1 MAFKINV
8 NGFGK
13 TPSLT
18 STDEKKE
25 ISVET
30 PVTEEVDD
38 QPKEEKQE
46 FHVNKV
52 LRPIKKIKKEEE
64 SVEEESNAGFV
75 LGEDFEKTEHVE
87 KKAFE
92 GHNKDVLFAK
102 NEQSDDIPNDI
113 NALPDL
119 NIDIASDATL
129 DTEQAKQ
136 KIIER
141 EEKKVQYNI
150 DHEIQKE
157 RNNNLIGLAP
167 TVNHLQAQPEVI
179 KVVCIGGNEQFYKTT
194 LAKLNLQYPNI
205 EFIKHISVGGKNAF
219 YTIDTMNPDIILI
232 HHKSNL
238 QDALQFYDSIQ
249 NDMDE
254 SGVYYREKYKY
265 KRVVVIS
272 PQDDFSYDMQL
283 RNKGIEFSIK
293 ELNAR
298 TRMVETKELVHVIN
312 QAYAD
317 IKAQKLREQKM
328 EQEALER
335 QRKAEQEALM
345 QSMPEINVQPEEPSV
360 QQEEMPTI
368 ASVVEEKAPVAPQ
381 QPVFQNQVY
390 SNPTATNQLGL
401 GEHKIIGVYS
411 AAGGAGKTMF
421 ATNLSSILAKY
432 SNSDNQNNYKVCLVE
447 YNLVCQ
453 NVDLFFNIKSEKNL
467 GLLAQEVSS
476 KYLNEETGR
485 VEIEPAELRP
495 LLSQYI
501 YKEPNTNLD
510 ILLGITVP
518 MEIDRIKKGFSKCL
532 FKTLKDMYDVV
543 IIDMS
548 SDIAK
553 TPILETFNEADYIYY
568 IMPMDVASI
577 RNTKK
582 LFQFLTG
589 LFRFPPENIKVIIN
603 KADND
608 NEEFDIKQVYEALA
622 DANCIP
628 EGTIPYDDKSVLS
641 SINRGVPLALEQ
653 MDNLVVKSIYSIA
666 SGINPML
673 SSEVM
678 LEEDAPKNE
687 SGGFLGKL
695 FGGSKEKK
703 KVNVSNKKQKNSI
716 FSKKK
721 EHPMEEEEVKQPPK
735 KKSLFGGKKNKEV
748 VEEKPKK
755 KGLFGN
761 KKKKEEE
768 LPELPALPDIEIQSE
783 EVDEKPK
790 KKGLLSRFFGGGD
803 KKKKEAT
810 PKIKNKKK
818 SFGGL
823 LGKGKGKVDEV
834 EETTNEESATPNKR
848 PSRLLSSRPMRRN

>member
-18 STDEKKE
+18 STDNAEETKAVKT
-25 ISVET
+25 SVEEN
-30 PVTEEVDD
+30 EE
-38 QPKEEKQE
+38 KEEKAELQGS
-46 FHVNKV
+46 KPI
-52 LRPIKKIKKEEE
+52 LSIKKIKKEEPAKE
-64 SVEEESNAGFV
+64 NSDEDGGFV
-75 LGEDFEKTEHVE
+75 LGDDFEKIEHVE

-102 NEQSDDIPNDI
+102 NETPENIPTDIT
-113 NALPDL
+113 ALPDL
-119 NIDIASDATL
+119 DIDVASESSL

-136 KIIER
+136 KILER

-157 RNNNLIGLAP
+157 RDNNSIGLAP
-167 TVNHLQAQPEVI
+167 TVNHAPSQPEVI
-179 KVVCIGGNEQFYKTT
+179 KVVCIGGNEQYYKTT

-238 QDALQFYDSIQ
+238 QNALQFYDSVQ

-254 SGVYYREKYKY
+254 SGVYYRDKYKH
-265 KRVVVIS
+265 KRIVVIS

-283 RNKGIEFSIK
+283 RNKGIDFSVK

-317 IKAQKLREQKM
+317 IKAQKQREQKA

-335 QRKAEQEALM
+335 QKKAEQEALM
-345 QSMPEINVQPEEPSV
+345 QSLPDIDIQTEEPSV
-360 QQEEMPTI
+360 QQEET
-368 ASVVEEKAPVAPQ
+368 APVVNEEAPHQ
-381 QPVFQNQVY
+381 APAPMFNQPYGNPVPMNQM
-390 SNPTATNQLGL
+390 GL

-421 ATNLSSILAKY
+421 ATNLASILAKY
-432 SNSDNQNNYKVCLVE
+432 SNTDNQNSYKVCLVE

-453 NVDLFFNIKSEKNL
+453 NIDLFFNIKSEKNL
-467 GLLAQEVSS
+467 GLLAQEVSA
-476 KYLNEETGR
+476 KYLNQETGR

-495 LLSQYI
+495 LISQYI

-553 TPILETFNEADYIYY
+553 TPILETFNETNYIYY

-628 EGTIPYDDKSVLS
+628 EGTIPYDDKTVLS
-641 SINRGVPLALEQ
+641 SINRGVPLAIEQ

-673 SSEVM
+673 SSETM
-678 LEEDAPKNE
+678 LEEDTAKE
-687 SGGFLGKL
+687 SSSGGFLGKL
-695 FGGSKEKK
+695 FGGNKEKK
-703 KVNVSNKKQKNSI
+703 KASSGKKPKSSL
-716 FSKKK
+716 FSRKK
-721 EHPMEEEEVKQPPK
+721 ETVPEIVEEDEEVEQPK
-735 KKSLFGGKKNKEV
+735 KRRSLFGR
-748 VEEKPKK
+748 
-755 KGLFGN
+755 
-761 KKKKEEE
+761 KKKEEE
-768 LPELPALPDIEIQSE
+768 EIPDLPELPELPDIDVNPE
-783 EVDEKPK
+783 EEAPK
-790 KKGLLSRFFGGGD
+790 KGGFLSRLFGGGD
-803 KKKKEAT
+803 KKKKEA

-818 SFGGL
+818 PFGGL
-823 LGKGKGKVDEV
+823 LGRGKNK
-834 EETTNEESATPNKR
+834 EEDTSEEMPVQKR
-848 PSRLLSSRPMRRN
+848 PTRLLSARPMKRQ